1 MDGYDDKD
9 ISEMAKNKPA
19 IRSGWHKYLETQRKY
34 NDMVRRETQKR
45 SFKSLVS

>member
-1 MDGYDDKD
+1 
-9 ISEMAKNKPA
+9 MAKNKPA